1 MTLKTVK
8 VRLLTIIAEAV
19 LRDRLVEELKL
30 AGASGYTVA
39 EVHGSGFGTVRAS
52 EWAGPSVR
60 FETVVTDEVAQ
71 ALLAVLAERYFP
83 SWSVVA
89 YLQDVE
95 VVRAER
101 YQPSPS
107 LSPPRPKKG

>member
-1 MTLKTVK
+1 MTIKTVK
-8 VRLLTIIAEAV
+8 VKLVTVIAEAV

-30 AGASGYTVA
+30 LGASGYTIA
-39 EVHGSGFGTVRAS
+39 DVHGSGFGTVRAS

-60 FETVVTDEVAQ
+60 IETVVTDEVAQ
-71 ALLAVLAERYFP
+71 ALFEVLAQKYFP

-89 YLQDVE
+89 YLQEVE

-101 YQPSPS
+101 YQPNPA
-107 LSPPRPKKG
+107 LSPPRLKK

>member
-1 MTLKTVK
+1 MTIKTVK
-8 VRLLTIIAEAV
+8 VKLLTVIAEAV
-19 LRDRLVEELKL
+19 LRDRLVEELKA

-60 FETVVTDEVAQ
+60 LETVVTTEIAE
-71 ALLAVLAERYFP
+71 ALLKVLAERYFP

-89 YLQDVE
+89 YLQDVD
-95 VVRAER
+95 VVRADR
-101 YQPSPS
+101 YGPSPS
-107 LSPPRPKKG
+107 APRR